1 MNIRE
6 RHIKRCKGTRKW
18 LFAWEMDQRFGA
30 QIGEQ
35 MRVRKEENAELSQR
49 EIRYHP
55 ELDKTED
62 SKQFLTLVD
71 DAEDES
77 HEEELERLFQCID
90 DSDDSSSSNS
100 ESKRKSKKKK
110 SQKQSTPPKASA
122 S

>member
-1 MNIRE
+1 MKTSYAKQTSGQSLNSILYDAWESCSGDWNKSKFLMNIRE

-55 ELDKTED
+55 ELDKTEG
-62 SKQFLTLVD
+62 SLVV
-71 DAEDES
+71 
-77 HEEELERLFQCID
+77 
-90 DSDDSSSSNS
+90 
-100 ESKRKSKKKK
+100 
-110 SQKQSTPPKASA
+110 
-122 S
+122 